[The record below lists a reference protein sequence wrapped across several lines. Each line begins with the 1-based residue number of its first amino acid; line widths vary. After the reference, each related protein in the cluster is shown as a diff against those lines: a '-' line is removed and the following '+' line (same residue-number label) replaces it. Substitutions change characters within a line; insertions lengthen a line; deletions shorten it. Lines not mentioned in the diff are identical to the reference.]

1 LLKTPKV
8 LSPGNKVSKD
18 MIKELADELEWA
30 NITTLF

>member
-8 LSPGNKVSKD
+8 LNPGNSVSSD
-18 MIKELADELEWA
+18 IIKELAEELEWA